1 MEISYS
7 IVEGML
13 HVKCLEKNNLFVI
26 YSLLAAM

>member
-13 HVKCLEKNNLFVI
+13 HVKCLEKIIF
-26 YSLLAAM
+26 SLYILC